1 MKGTHCRIQGSHGQ
15 APRVTMEGETK
26 MKRRHVTAAVLAAT
40 MAGAL
45 GMSACKPADGPKSP
59 SASQSVSAADTNRLL
74 QLNDSLREKL
84 GADYSDSWI
93 EGGQLHVA
101 VTSEAAAAAATEA
114 GAVAQLV
121 TRDAAALE
129 SALQAVMAWRASLPS
144 ELGNAI
150 HKVTTNGRAGT
161 VEISVAPDQADAVKA
176 AAEADKP
183 AGDVPLVFKDS
194 PGLATPL

>member
-1 MKGTHCRIQGSHGQ
+1 
-15 APRVTMEGETK
+15 
-26 MKRRHVTAAVLAAT
+26 MKRRHLTAAVLAAT
-40 MAGAL
+40 LAGAL
-45 GMSACKPADGPKSP
+45 GMSACTPAENPEAPD
-59 SASQSVSAADTNRLL
+59 ASQTASAADTNRLL

-101 VTSEAAAAAATEA
+101 VTSESAAAVATEA

-121 TRDAAALE
+121 TQDAAALE
-129 SALQAVMAWRASLPS
+129 AALQAVMAWRASLPA

-150 HKVTTNGRAGT
+150 HKVTTNGRAGI
-161 VEISVAPDQADAVKA
+161 VEVSVAPNQADAVKA
-176 AAEADKP
+176 AAQADRP

-194 PGLATPL
+194 SGLATAL